1 MSDRKQAAVAEGVE
15 KMRAQIAATRA
26 RPTIETLDHYASV
39 AAAFA
44 VEAFATK
51 VASPPADPVVV
62 NMTAPWFDDPRRI
75 GVEAAAAV
83 IATVPHDTEV

>member
-44 VEAFATK
+44 VEAF
-51 VASPPADPVVV
+51 VAKADGPSDLVVV
-62 NMTAPWFDDPRRI
+62 NVTDPWVDPQ
-75 GVEAAAAV
+75 AAAA
-83 IATVPHDTEV
+83 IMATYPLDTEV